1 MTSGYKGVLL
11 DREITVTLT
20 PKIIRLTIYYQFL
33 KYIYFIGFAF
43 LALTCAEF
51 FIVSQGHFQ
60 TMDVL
65 LNFLPFLVVPVFF
78 GFVFYSAYSK
88 NMAMIRKMKTPDIKF
103 RITDDWLYIDSD
115 LTSGKNSWAIYKG
128 LQKNK
133 KIWRVITQTGA
144 SHVFPVE
151 QLDEEMKSFLSK
163 KLPKPPRTLYGY
175 FKILIFWLFVFV
187 VLMYFLV
194 HGHH

>member
-1 MTSGYKGVLL
+1 MDK
-11 DREITVTLT
+11 EITVTLT
-20 PKIIRLTIYYQFL
+20 PKLIRLTLFYQFRQN
-33 KYIYFIGFAF
+33 IIFIGFIILVLASTQF
-43 LALTCAEF
+43 LA
-51 FIVSQGHFQ
+51 ISHGSFQ
-60 TMDVL
+60 PMAVL
-65 LNFLPFLVVPVFF
+65 LNFLPFLFILFF
-78 GFVFYSAYSK
+78 LGVIFYSAYSK
-88 NMAMIRKMKTPDIKF
+88 NIAMIRKMKSPDVKF
-103 RITDDWLYIDSD
+103 RITDDWLYVDSD
-115 LTSGKNSWAIYKG
+115 LTSGKNSWAVYKG

-151 QLDEEMKSFLSK
+151 QMDEELKAFLSK

-175 FKILIFWLFVFV
+175 FKILIFGLLVFV